1 MLSPDG
7 LILAFRMKTAWSAAP
22 SVKPMRLFP
31 HTVPSG
37 PRALSP
43 TGRQLVR
50 FCAVGA
56 SGYAINLIVYAS
68 LLAAG
73 VRYIAA
79 ATVSFLVAASSNYVW
94 NRLWTFQAKQERVAA
109 QGLRAL
115 SVSAVSLGAN
125 QLCLLTL
132 VSGGADH
139 LPAQAVAIVLV
150 TPFSFVANK
159 LWAFTEGDRH
169 TELAAQSAEI

>member
-1 MLSPDG
+1 MQ
-7 LILAFRMKTAWSAAP
+7 
-22 SVKPMRLFP
+22 LFP
-31 HTVPSG
+31 QAVPSG
-37 PRALSP
+37 HRSLSP

-56 SGYAINLIVYAS
+56 SGYAVNLVVYAS

-73 VRYIAA
+73 VGYIAA
-79 ATVSFLVAASSNYVW
+79 AAISFLVAASSNYVW

-115 SVSAVSLGAN
+115 GVSAVSLGAN

-132 VSGGADH
+132 VASGADH

-159 LWAFTEGDRH
+159 LWAFTPRGRQ
-169 TELAAQSAEI
+169 TELAA